1 MDKWSVGLEDNFM
14 CATDRALRK
23 GTLYVVATPI
33 GNLEDITLR
42 AIRIL
47 KEVQLIAAED
57 TRRTKKLLHAHGI
70 HTPLISLYEQNERK
84 KSSFLI
90 AKMNDGMDVAYVS
103 DAGTPGI
110 SDPGYVL
117 IRQAIANTIR
127 VVPIPGVS
135 AVIAALSVSGLPMNS
150 FVFNGFLPGRA
161 VKRKQFLMSAK
172 DETRTMVF
180 YESPK
185 RLMSTLSDVEEVLG
199 DREIVISRELTKA
212 FEEILRGRVGGL
224 ISLLQDRIV
233 KGEVTLLI
241 AGKEEPS
248 CSDGEIRVRFKQLR
262 KNTDLTQRDIIDMI
276 VGEMVVSRKRV
287 YREAV
292 KAEDKRKESLFP

>member
-1 MDKWSVGLEDNFM
+1 MQ
-14 CATDRALRK
+14 ATDKAPRK

-47 KEVQLIAAED
+47 REVQLIAAED
-57 TRRTKKLLHAHGI
+57 TRRTKKLLHAHEI
-70 HTPLISLYEQNERK
+70 HTPLTSLYDQNEGR

-90 AKMNDGMDVAYVS
+90 SKMNEGMDVAYVS

-117 IRQAIANTIR
+117 INQALVNAIR

-135 AVIAALSVSGLPMNS
+135 AVITALSVSGLPMNS
-150 FVFNGFLPGRA
+150 FVFDGFLPSRP
-161 VKRKQFLMSAK
+161 VKRRQFLMSLR
-172 DETRTMVF
+172 DETRTLVF

-185 RLMSTLSDVEEVLG
+185 RLLSTLRDVEEIMG
-199 DREIVISRELTKA
+199 DRKIVVSRELTKV
-212 FEEILRGRVGGL
+212 FEEILRGRVGEV
-224 ISLLQDRIV
+224 ISLLQDRVV

-241 AGKEEPS
+241 AGKEKSP
-248 CSDGEIRVRFKQLR
+248 CSDDEIRARFKQLHE
-262 KNTDLTQRDIIDMI
+262 NTDLTQRDIIDTI
-276 VGEMVVSRKRV
+276 VFEMGVSRKRV
-287 YREAV
+287 YREVV
-292 KAEDKRKESLFP
+292 KAKGKEPIFP

>member
-1 MDKWSVGLEDNFM
+1 M
-14 CATDRALRK
+14 CAEAKALHK

-47 KEVQLIAAED
+47 REVQLIAAED
-57 TRRTKKLLHAHGI
+57 TRRTKKLLHAYEI
-70 HTPLISLYEQNERK
+70 HTPLTSLYDQIEDR

-90 AKMNDGMDVAYVS
+90 SKLNEGMNVAYVS

-117 IRQAIANTIR
+117 IKQAIANAIR

-150 FVFNGFLPGRA
+150 FVFDGFLPSRP
-161 VKRKQFLMSAK
+161 VKRKQFLMSMK

-185 RLMSTLSDVEEVLG
+185 RLVSTLCDVEEILG
-199 DREIVISRELTKA
+199 DREVVISRELTKV
-212 FEEILRGRVGGL
+212 FEEILRGRVGEV
-224 ISLLQDRIV
+224 ISLLQDRVV

-241 AGKEEPS
+241 AGKKKLL
-248 CSDGEIRVRFKQLR
+248 CSDDEISVRFKQLQE
-262 KNTDLTQRDIIDMI
+262 NTGFTRRDIIDAI
-276 VGEMVVSRKRV
+276 AGEMGVSRKRV

-292 KAEDKRKESLFP
+292 KAGDKTKEPLFS

>member
-1 MDKWSVGLEDNFM
+1 MHAKDK
-14 CATDRALRK
+14 ALHK

-47 KEVQLIAAED
+47 KEVRLIAAED
-57 TRRTKKLLHAHGI
+57 TRRTKKLLHAYEI
-70 HTPLISLYEQNERK
+70 HTPLTSLYDQSEGRK
-84 KSSFLI
+84 SPLLI
-90 AKMNDGMDVAYVS
+90 SKMNEGMDVAYVS

-117 IRQAIANTIR
+117 IKQAIANAIS

-150 FVFNGFLPGRA
+150 FVFDGFLPSRP
-161 VKRKQFLMSAK
+161 VKRRQFLVSMK

-185 RLMSTLSDVEEVLG
+185 RLMSTLRDVEEILG
-199 DREIVISRELTKA
+199 NRKVVISRELTKV
-212 FEEILRGRVGGL
+212 FEEILRGRVSEV
-224 ISLLQDRIV
+224 ISVLQGRVI

-241 AGKEEPS
+241 GGKEKPL
-248 CSDGEIRVRFKQLR
+248 CSVDGIRLRFKQLR
-262 KNTDLTQRDIIDMI
+262 ENTNLTQRDIINMI
-276 VGEMVVSRKRV
+276 AVEMGLSKKGV
-287 YREAV
+287 YLEVV
-292 KAEDKRKESLFP
+292 KAEDRSKEPILP